1 MTSYFPV
8 SIVCVVISV
17 ASSFADVGMGD
28 TRRLYGHNN
37 PLGWLC
43 MFSMPNF
50 FKGKHLC
57 CHTYHSSSSVII
69 TKGIR
74 GTTRQLYDSALW
86 CTYIMAASVCSGT
99 S

>member
-1 MTSYFPV
+1 MILEDYMVTIIPLVGFVCFP
-8 SIVCVVISV
+8 CRISSK
-17 ASSFADVGMGD
+17 ASTYAV
-28 TRRLYGHNN
+28 THTI
-37 PLGWLC
+37 
-43 MFSMPNF
+43 
-50 FKGKHLC
+50 HL
-57 CHTYHSSSSVII
+57 HVII